1 MIEGL
6 DYKTFLELDFE
17 ERVKLIPRALFEKI
31 ELKDEKE
38 ILVYSHPHPLKKE

>member
-6 DYKTFLELDFE
+6 DYKTFQELDVE
-17 ERVKLIPRALFEKI
+17 ERVKLIPRAFFEKI

-38 ILVYSHPHPLKKE
+38 ILVYSHPHPLKNK

>member
-6 DYKTFLELDFE
+6 DYKTFLELDIGQRF
-17 ERVKLIPRALFEKI
+17 KLIPWALIEKI